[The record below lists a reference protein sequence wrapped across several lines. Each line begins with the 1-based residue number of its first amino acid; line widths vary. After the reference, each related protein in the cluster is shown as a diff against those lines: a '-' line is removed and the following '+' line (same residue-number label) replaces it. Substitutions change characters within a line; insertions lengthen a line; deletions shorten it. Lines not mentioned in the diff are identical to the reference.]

1 MVTYQSVLV
10 HRQNGMLT
18 THQGML
24 RTSTNTT
31 VTIRKATETVY
42 YYNTDYVCFGHF
54 KSDMFTV
61 QRRIPVGLS
70 NVNLPVRLQL

>member
-1 MVTYQSVLV
+1 MVTYQFVRIR
-10 HRQNGMLT
+10 RQNGMLT

-24 RTSTNTT
+24 RISTNTT
-31 VTIRKATETVY
+31 VTIRKATEIVY

-54 KSDMFTV
+54 KSDRFIV